1 MRMPRTLPLWL
12 ALLGLPIPTRAQAPA
27 PGATPPAT
35 APAQAGSPTL
45 PGAASPGAAADGST
59 PLLDLAHRYRFSEH
73 YTLRDVQGAPDAI
86 GPYRVTAQE
95 TIKDASET
103 AGPGAAPVEIA
114 REYEYT
120 ERPADVSGLGAV
132 NATIRT
138 YLGFRSRP
146 EERASG
152 GGGRLLEGLSVWYH
166 PQREAPPLLIS
177 LVDGRRL
184 REREYELAARNVYL
198 PALGGLLPT
207 QSVRVGDTWPIP
219 RRAVQALMAEPEV
232 RGDAL
237 RGKFV
242 ELRRP
247 ASGGGLLA
255 VISVTGSIST
265 QQAETLVNAELTFS
279 FVPPRPGG
287 DAARKSALGPADDSL
302 IDARGAITR
311 VLMSRAAVGAQ
322 ALAAVP
328 GAAAAPPRK

>member
-1 MRMPRTLPLWL
+1 
-12 ALLGLPIPTRAQAPA
+12 
-27 PGATPPAT
+27 
-35 APAQAGSPTL
+35 
-45 PGAASPGAAADGST
+45 
-59 PLLDLAHRYRFSEH
+59 
-73 YTLRDVQGAPDAI
+73 
-86 GPYRVTAQE
+86 
-95 TIKDASET
+95 
-103 AGPGAAPVEIA
+103 
-114 REYEYT
+114 
-120 ERPADVSGLGAV
+120 
-132 NATIRT
+132 
-138 YLGFRSRP
+138 
-146 EERASG
+146 
-152 GGGRLLEGLSVWYH
+152 
-166 PQREAPPLLIS
+166 
-177 LVDGRRL
+177 
-184 REREYELAARNVYL
+184 
-198 PALGGLLPT
+198 
-207 QSVRVGDTWPIP
+207 
-219 RRAVQALMAEPEV
+219 MAEPEV

-328 GAAAAPPRK
+328 GAAAAPPRKYRVEQQLVLNRRLGGPAPALRGELTASAPAATVANSWLTYTDPAGRFSFQHPQDLLPPPRGQASTNALFLTRGSIDGRERDLIQIDLFDERREPQALKDVVQTRLDQLQSEVVRGGEEWLPASEWPGLKVFHLEAAAKPAVRGPRALRVHFDAYLVQIHDRATAIAIATTTRDAVPSFRREVEQILKTFRSTAPGG